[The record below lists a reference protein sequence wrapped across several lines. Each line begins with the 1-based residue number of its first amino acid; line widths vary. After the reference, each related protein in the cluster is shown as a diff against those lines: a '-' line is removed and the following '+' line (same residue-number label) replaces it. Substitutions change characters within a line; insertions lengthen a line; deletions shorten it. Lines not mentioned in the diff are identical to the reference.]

1 MFGLILQLLLLPPA
15 QAGHPPII
23 VSAAIS
29 LTDALEEIR
38 KAYVAAGG
46 PPVRFNFAAS
56 NVLAR
61 QIANGA
67 PVDIFISADEA
78 QMDFAQRAEA
88 IDATTRV
95 VLVRNRLAVV
105 TPMARPLRTRDVR
118 ALTDTSVRRIAIG
131 DPSAVPAGVYA
142 RQYLEQ
148 VGIWKSL
155 QQKLL
160 PLANVRAALAAV
172 ALGSADA
179 AIVYASDAKAA
190 TGVQLSFVVEGASA
204 PRILYPAALTRQTK
218 NRTSAAAFLKVLQAP
233 DARTILERHGFLPP
247 DPRTY
252 GPTDPRTYGPPN
264 PRR

>member
-1 MFGLILQLLLLPPA
+1 MLFGFILQLLLLPPA

-29 LTDALEEIR
+29 LTDALEEIK

-78 QMDFAQRAEA
+78 QMDFAQRAGA

-148 VGIWKSL
+148 LGIWKSL
-155 QQKLL
+155 QHKLL

-172 ALGSADA
+172 ASGGADA

-190 TGVQLSFVVEGASA
+190 TGVHLSFVVEGAGA
-204 PRILYPAALTRQTK
+204 PRIVYPAALTRQSK
-218 NRTSAAAFLKVLQAP
+218 NRASAAAFLKVLQGP

-247 DPRTY
+247 H
-252 GPTDPRTYGPPN
+252 PRTYGPPN
-264 PRR
+264 PRP